1 MRLKVYYKSEIMKKL
16 TALFAAVL
24 VIAGACTTIKEV
36 PVTVK
41 TEILPL
47 GDSVKLHEGSLL
59 YSLPLTA
66 FDFTVVAEKTTQT
79 AGPYH
84 KYADQFLGLKD
95 VIKENRTIWTIRQVN
110 IKPIVEIDPDK
121 YYVIESDGLIEL
133 NALALRK
140 AGLILDIN
148 PGLYSTREYYY
159 GNFSNDVKKSAIR
172 DMGSDSYYDI
182 EQDTAYRVVELDTAF
197 VRIPYVLERRRQLTL
212 EEQAENTARILLE
225 LREGRHL
232 ILTGEATVFPQ
243 DRAAIDEINRL
254 EEEYITL
261 FSGKSSTEIRRFRFF
276 FVPEKEMEG
285 RPVILFRFSSE
296 TGVLDA
302 SDISGR
308 PVVVEMITEN
318 KVTNINIIENDLSSG
333 EKYNKLFYRVP
344 EVVNIRVTDGRA
356 TLGYSRQL
364 IYQFGKVITLPANYI
379 LR

>member
-1 MRLKVYYKSEIMKKL
+1 MKKL